1 MAEVRVEKVAVVTG
15 GASGIGLG
23 IAERLAH
30 DGAKVA
36 IFDLDGDAADTT
48 AAKITADGGTAIGV
62 AVDVGDRAAIEQGL
76 GVVRDSFGPVTILV
90 SKAGMEGFPP
100 FLKLT
105 QGGWERLIK
114 VNLTATFHSGTLGL
128 LANNE

>member
-90 SKAGMEGFPP
+90 NNAGMEGRSEEHTSELQSLMRISYAVFC
-100 FLKLT
+100 LKKKRQHT
-105 QGGWERLIK
+105 E
-114 VNLTATFHSGTLGL
+114 TT
-128 LANNE
+128 

>member
-76 GVVRDSFGPVTILV
+76 GVVRDLFGSVTILV
-90 SKAGMEGFPP
+90 RLDEHTYELQSLMRLSSAF
-100 FLKLT
+100 FYLKKT
-105 QGGWERLIK
+105 RTITMST
-114 VNLTATFHSGTLGL
+114 N
-128 LANNE
+128 